1 MVTNAAQA
9 WGVLFGAVI
18 IWALVGVARHW
29 REMLAQRVPA
39 SAAGIGGALRRA
51 FPVAPGAPGVGS
63 VLADLGA
70 RGLGW
75 ALALGAGFGWAAGVD
90 GWRMTKRAV
99 GAALRRAGGDPGAP
113 AGPPGPDATTGDPRT
128 GRDTPRDE
136 APDTA
141 DDGAPRPGGLF
152 DALTRRFTR
161 RRTPDG
167 PATGPGTPP
176 RPGDWRDGEIA
187 DGEIVDDPGA
197 NPGRTIPTP
206 VDDAEV
212 IHDPTIDGI
221 FPRPARGIPTLN
233 IPLVQIGIPMSSEL
247 TAAAAETYSQVMTA
261 ASGSAE
267 AATDIGGQ
275 AGQHA
280 TIAATRA
287 ASADARAQALDALSA
302 SAARAAAAW
311 AASTQNAA
319 ERGVD
324 QASVG
329 AMADSV
335 QVYQAM
341 AAKTAQAAQLSD
353 QIAQAEAALASL
365 MPGVQGD
372 AENAAQVAG
381 QVRAT
386 LANHQGGF
394 REETARVG
402 HGSADHDFLLA

>member
-9 WGVLFGAVI
+9 WGVLFGVVI

-29 REMLAQRVPA
+29 REMLGERVPA
-39 SAAGIGGALRRA
+39 ASQRISGALRRA
-51 FPVAPGAPGVGS
+51 FPVAPDAPGAGS

-75 ALALGAGFGWAAGVD
+75 ALGLGAGFGWAAGVD

-99 GAALRRAGGDPGAP
+99 GAALRRAGGDPGALT
-113 AGPPGPDATTGDPRT
+113 GRPGPDATADDPHAGTRP
-128 GRDTPRDE
+128 GR
-136 APDTA
+136 
-141 DDGAPRPGGLF
+141 DGAPDPADANTPPDGLF
-152 DALTRRFTR
+152 DALTRRFAR
-161 RRTPDG
+161 RRTA
-167 PATGPGTPP
+167 PAPGAAGTRTPP
-176 RPGDWRDGEIA
+176 RPGDWQDGEIA

-197 NPGRTIPTP
+197 NPGRTTPTP

-212 IHDPTIDGI
+212 VHDPSVDGI
-221 FPRPARGIPTLN
+221 FPRPPRGIPTVH
-233 IPLVQIGIPMSSEL
+233 IPIAQIGTPMSSQIA
-247 TAAAAETYSQVMTA
+247 TAAAETYSEVMTA
-261 ASGSAE
+261 AAGSAE
-267 AATDIGGQ
+267 AATDISGQ

-280 TIAATRA
+280 AIAANRA
-287 ASADARAQALDALSA
+287 ASADARAQALDALAA
-302 SAARAAAAW
+302 SARQAAAAW

-341 AAKTAQAAQLSD
+341 AAKAAQAAQLSD
-353 QIAQAEAALASL
+353 QIAQAEAALAAL